1 MSRLL
6 LLLSAFALSCH
17 GGLAV
22 AKSGTSAP
30 VGQTQTRS
38 VLAYLAGTEIVVT
51 AIDSSDGFSA
61 FSADFIGKPM
71 VVASSGAGK
80 MVSSDGGT
88 WWGGPATLVS
98 TGQTVSF
105 TKVAVTS
112 TSTPVVQYDT
122 TPDLFTL
129 KAVTNVIPGT
139 AVTSDAITVKG
150 IEADVAIS
158 ISGGE
163 YSIDGGTFT
172 SAADK
177 VSLGQSVVVRVTAST
192 TLGATA
198 SATLTIGGI
207 SSSFGVTTMTT
218 AGDYTPNPFSF
229 TAVSNASP
237 SQVVKSNTI
246 TVQGIDIAVP
256 ISVSGGEYSINGG
269 AWTANRGT
277 VTLGSQVEVR
287 QTAPSAYNHTGTA
300 TLTIGDVSAD
310 FSVTTRTIVPVTNV
324 TEVFSNAG
332 TSATVSNGV
341 VSITAT
347 PTAPLQLTTTAL
359 QNAVVTL
366 DTAGQI
372 PVQSGSN
379 VINLTRQTDSTAMLV
394 ATVGGSPALVP
405 ITGSVGISAPTS
417 GTSIPLTG
425 SSTGSASAQT
435 TTDNTSL
442 IAGPSTDT
450 PGNFIVAVGSG
461 GRVTYQASGR
471 GRSVPS
477 SFDVYPGEAV
487 VADEAGTAGQVR
499 LGSFG
504 QDGLQAGDY
513 LANLPHAASTLNVP
527 IVTGTSSRFSSDWAT
542 LVGRAI
548 AAKFSLGTF
557 ESLSQNSASGMLTL
571 VTDTGTYRFLPVGT
585 LALADAALTG
595 AGGGSRTVSVGS
607 VAANLTNILDS
618 NLAFAVAPATS
629 YADLAT
635 ALKHIDSSASLEI
648 LGDGVLK
655 ASLGGTDYIA
665 QPASATVAGNV
676 TANICPGF
684 DTVANQ
690 LALCDSNG
698 TRQVLYAAFADT
710 DTLRSTFR
718 TDLGLPQ
725 LSVTNTGSAGAYTAV
740 VGSATYTLNP
750 DITLSTPPAAQAGK
764 LWWSEGGKIYIRYP
778 NGAAQGFSLQ

>member
-1 MSRLL
+1 MKTTT
-6 LLLSAFALSCH
+6 FAALICTAPALCIPLTARAETCQPAYSYSIP
-17 GGLAV
+17 GTA
-22 AKSGTSAP
+22 SGTLAFSMTACTSDDYTRTTITGTQSFSNYADTAGETIDGSYNFSIATTNNGSTYEYTYGMNGGP
-30 VGQTQTRS
+30 ITYAKTQTVIYYDQFSYGARFDINTFQYS
-38 VLAYLAGTEIVVT
+38 YLN
-51 AIDSSDGFSA
+51 FSGGWRINGVYYPA
-61 FSADFIGKPM
+61 SQVYNYADF
-71 VVASSGAGK
+71 SG
-80 MVSSDGGT
+80 
-88 WWGGPATLVS
+88 
-98 TGQTVSF
+98 
-105 TKVAVTS
+105 
-112 TSTPVVQYDT
+112 STPNIDLDALNQVTNPPPDT
-122 TPDLFTL
+122 TPDSFSLGSQSNVAPGAVVESDSFTVSGI
-129 KAVTNVIPGT
+129 A
-139 AVTSDAITVKG
+139 ADA
-150 IEADVAIS
+150 AIS

-163 YSIDGGTFT
+163 YSINGGSWT
-172 SAADK
+172 SAAGTVALGNQVK
-177 VSLGQSVVVRVTAST
+177 VRLTAPSSYGQ
-192 TLGATA
+192 GG
-198 SATLTIGGI
+198 SATLSIGGV
-207 SSSFGVTTMTT
+207 SSSF
-218 AGDYTPNPFSF
+218 A
-229 TAVSNASP
+229 
-237 SQVVKSNTI
+237 
-246 TVQGIDIAVP
+246 
-256 ISVSGGEYSINGG
+256 
-269 AWTANRGT
+269 
-277 VTLGSQVEVR
+277 
-287 QTAPSAYNHTGTA
+287 
-300 TLTIGDVSAD
+300 
-310 FSVTTRTIVPVTNV
+310 VTTRSSTTVAAVTDI
-324 TEVFSNAG
+324 FSNAG
-332 TSATVSNGV
+332 TAATVVNGV
-341 VSITAT
+341 VHVTAT
-347 PTAPLQLTTTAL
+347 PTTPLQFTSGATLD
-359 QNAVVTL
+359 AVVTF
-366 DTAGQI
+366 DTTAPVPVLSGTATLNYTRGGSDTRFQI
-372 PVQSGSN
+372 RT
-379 VINLTRQTDSTAMLV
+379 IN
-394 ATVGGSPALVP
+394 GSPALAP
-405 ITGSVGISAPTS
+405 ISGSVTIDAPAS
-417 GTSIPLTG
+417 GSTIPLTG
-425 SSTGSASAQT
+425 NSTGSASLT
-435 TTDNTSL
+435 TSATNT
-442 IAGPSTDT
+442 AVVTGPDASR
-450 PGNFIVAVGSG
+450 NLIVAVGSG